1 MHTLKIIAGGFLLL
15 GIFLLISHY
24 LARASLATGAKFFI
38 PLWFVMAAINMW
50 VGVSR
55 AGYSVG
61 EEAPIFL
68 LNFAVPAA
76 VAALLIWRG

>member
-1 MHTLKIIAGGFLLL
+1 MHTLKIIAGGLLLL
-15 GIFLLISHY
+15 GVFLLIGRY
-24 LARASLATGAKFFI
+24 VARASMATVAKYFI
-38 PLWFVMAAINMW
+38 PVWFVMAGINMW
-50 VGVSR
+50 IGVSQ
-55 AGYSVG
+55 AGYSVR